1 MFLQLHDWSGDTQV
15 IIEKARCSDYEAW
28 RKDLDLADIIRVEG
42 EKGVSRKGEPSLLAD
57 RIRFEAKSLHPLPNK
72 TDGLTDAEARVRSRH
87 IDLTVNAESRRALTA
102 RSAVLHSMRCDL
114 HTSGYLEA
122 ETPILQPIHGGAN
135 ARPFITHINAYNMNL
150 YLRIAPELFLKRLM
164 CGGVDRVFE
173 LGREFRNEGVDATHN
188 PEFTSLEAY
197 DAHGDYETMMT
208 LTHELIV
215 NAATAVHGKPIVTAP
230 GGIMVD
236 ISGEWPVKSVLDA
249 ITEGA
254 RADGIWDGPV
264 ISVDTPRSELDALM
278 ERAGMPLRPDADDGT
293 IIEELYD
300 EFVESRTKFPT
311 FYKDFPV
318 SVSPLTRRH
327 RSKPGLTERWDLVA
341 WGVELGTAYSE
352 LTDPIDQRQR
362 LEEQS
367 LLAAGGDPE
376 AMELDEEFLRAL
388 GFGMPPTGGLGI
400 GVDRIVML
408 ITGSTIRQSLA
419 FPLVKP
425 DNS

>member
-1 MFLQLHDWSGDTQV
+1 
-15 IIEKARCSDYEAW
+15 
-28 RKDLDLADIIRVEG
+28 
-42 EKGVSRKGEPSLLAD
+42 
-57 RIRFEAKSLHPLPNK
+57 
-72 TDGLTDAEARVRSRH
+72 
-87 IDLTVNAESRRALTA
+87 
-102 RSAVLHSMRCDL
+102 MRCDL
-114 HTSGYLEA
+114 HTAGYLEA

-215 NAATAVHGKPIVTAP
+215 HAATAVHGKPVVTAP
-230 GGIMVD
+230 DGSVVD
-236 ISGEWPVKSVLDA
+236 ISGQWPVKSVLDA

-254 RADGIWDGPV
+254 RSDGLWDGPA

-278 ERAGMPLRPDADDGT
+278 ERAGMPFRPDADDGT

-300 EFVESRTKFPT
+300 EFVESRTEFPT

-367 LLAAGGDPE
+367 LLAAGG
-376 AMELDEEFLRAL
+376 
-388 GFGMPPTGGLGI
+388 
-400 GVDRIVML
+400 
-408 ITGSTIRQSLA
+408 
-419 FPLVKP
+419 
-425 DNS
+425 